1 MPSTVYLLRAESDT
15 AQAWID
21 EHIPEDAT
29 RFGGGVAVEHRYIGD
44 IVEGMIEDGLKPK
57 VDFSVQG

>member
-21 EHIPEDAT
+21 DHIPEDAT
-29 RFGGGVAVEHRYIGD
+29 RFGGGVAVEHRYISD
-44 IVEGMIEDGLKPK
+44 IVKGMIEDGLKPE